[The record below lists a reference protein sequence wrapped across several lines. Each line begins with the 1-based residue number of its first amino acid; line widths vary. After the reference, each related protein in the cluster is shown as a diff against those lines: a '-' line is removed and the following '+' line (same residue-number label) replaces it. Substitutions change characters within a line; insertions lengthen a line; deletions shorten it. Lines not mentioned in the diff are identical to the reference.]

1 MIPRPIQ
8 HLGKTFHTTKRFSFI
23 FCSFCKNPFSG
34 LERSDPPPLPT
45 RSTPSGPF
53 SHFVK
58 PCFSTVRA
66 HVLPHETPFRMPDV
80 VCKSVFRHLL
90 YMLHISTFYVVSA
103 HRTPISPSIF
113 AFSPSFLDTLATTSR
128 QTLSVLTP
136 LGHPCSRIVSVS
148 HHLSHSQSQLSFR
161 ISSDT
166 TIDTLFPLCS
176 LNFTTRCS
184 THSKEIDKRF
194 FASKLP

>member
-34 LERSDPPPLPT
+34 LERSDRTPPPPT
-45 RSTPSGPF
+45 ALRGPF

-66 HVLPHETPFRMPDV
+66 HVLPHETPSRMLDV
-80 VCKSVFRHLL
+80 MCKSVFRHLL
-90 YMLHISTFYVVSA
+90 HMLHNSTFCVVSA
-103 HRTPISPSIF
+103 HRTAISPSNVT
-113 AFSPSFLDTLATTSR
+113 FSPSFLDTLATTSR

-148 HHLSHSQSQLSFR
+148 HHLSYSQSQLSFLM
-161 ISSDT
+161 SMT
-166 TIDTLFPLCS
+166 
-176 LNFTTRCS
+176 
-184 THSKEIDKRF
+184 
-194 FASKLP
+194 